1 MFETFSFLAN
11 PDLFYVLL
19 IAGFLGIALEFL
31 HPASFI
37 PGILGLLCLFLAVVG
52 GAMLPLSTNAVIILI
67 VSLFFMVAEIFI
79 PAFGILGIGGFVGF
93 VFASFML
100 IERNN
105 AMGLSISSYTII
117 PVVLLVAL
125 AFLGVGYLLI
135 KSQRSRIKTGEEAL
149 LGDVAIAVEDFKGSE
164 GMVRMDGEFWSA
176 ELVDPSFVKQ
186 GDKLIVK
193 ARDGLKLKVQ
203 IVRT

>member
-31 HPASFI
+31 HPATFI
-37 PGILGLLCLFLAVVG
+37 PGILGLLCLFLAVIS
-52 GAMLPLSTNAVIILI
+52 GAMLPLSTNAVIILV
-67 VSLFFMVAEIFI
+67 VSIIFMVAEIFV
-79 PAFGILGIGGFVGF
+79 PAFGLLGVGGFVGF

-100 IERNN
+100 MERNN
-105 AMGLSISSYTII
+105 EMGLSISNYTII
-117 PVVLLVAL
+117 PVVILVAL

-135 KSQRSRIKTGEEAL
+135 KSQKSRIRTGEEAL
-149 LGDVAIAVEDFKGSE
+149 LGDVAIAVEDFQGTE

-176 ELVDPSFVKQ
+176 ELIDAAFVRR
-186 GDKLIVK
+186 GDRLVVK

-203 IVRT
+203 IVRS